1 MYLVAD
7 TNIWLL
13 NPNFYE
19 GFKDCILVIPQV
31 VIEELDSKKTSFGV
45 LGLNARQSLKKIG
58 EIAKK
63 YQTNEDF
70 DFVDLDGYKFIIANT
85 STDKDIWED
94 LDNNTINDNKIIST
108 AFHTSKWKKGLVS
121 LLSNDCN
128 VRTKV
133 SLFYKKYGVKSLELV
148 EGEVKTS
155 DYYHIEKV
163 NVEDEIISKLYNG
176 NLYITDLE
184 LETNVINTP
193 LYLHNRDK
201 TILAVIKQKGQ
212 ILPLKQ
218 DKKNNCFNIYGGIK
232 PLNDCQKQ
240 FVNMIKD
247 NSIKI
252 IGCIGKT
259 GSGKAEPNSTPI
271 PTPNGDILMGD
282 LKIGDYVFD
291 KYGNPTKILG
301 VYPQGMQKTMM
312 VEFSDG
318 RKTECAE
325 DHLWTVYTDRL
336 KFNYHKNKNTKG
348 YTMTTKQIMQLLEDK
363 RGAKF
368 SLFIPVAKPVQ
379 YSKKE
384 LKIHPYALGALIGD
398 GCLTCYG
405 IQISS
410 NEEDVVQKVANCLNL
425 EYSKANINNYSWRFN
440 TTKSKNRWVKQELTY
455 MGLNCLAKYKFIPK
469 EYLESDIEDRKELLC
484 GLMDTD
490 GTVGNKNR
498 FSYSTSSQRLAVDVA
513 TLGRSLG
520 YICNI
525 RKTIRDRD
533 NVQTIEYSVS
543 IQTNDIIF
551 SSKKHIERYNNNI
564 KKYHKIGKFYNDFIR
579 ITNVY
584 YTGKEDECTCIYVDN
599 DEHLY
604 LSKDYVVTHNTLIA
618 LATALKLVE
627 DGEYAHIKLIKPYV
641 SLGNTVG
648 LLRGTLEDK
657 VSPIKESFN
666 SALECMGLDLDELE
680 HRGTMSFA
688 VTEYERGKTYVS
700 SLVIIDEAQNLS
712 SVEIKSL
719 ITRCGESSK
728 VILLGDTK
736 QIDSLYLSENYNGLS
751 YVIDR
756 LNGQDFFGA
765 MYLNKSERAKFIDIV
780 DDLL

>member
-19 GFKDCILVIPQV
+19 SFKDCILVIPQV
-31 VIEELDSKKTSFGV
+31 VIEELDSKKSSFGV

-58 EIAKK
+58 EIAKR
-63 YQTNEDF
+63 YQTNEDLEF
-70 DFVDLDGYKFIIANT
+70 IIDLDGYKFIIINT
-85 STDKDIWED
+85 STDKEIWDD
-94 LDNNTINDNKIIST
+94 LDNITINDNKIIST
-108 AFHTSKWKKGLVS
+108 AFHISKHKKESVS

-133 SLFYKKYGVKSLELV
+133 SLFYKKYNVKSLELI

-155 DYYHIEKV
+155 DYYHIEEV
-163 NVEDEIISKLYNG
+163 NVGDEIISKLYNG
-176 NLYITDLE
+176 NLYITDLK
-184 LETNVINTP
+184 LESNVINTP
-193 LYLHNRDK
+193 LYLHNGNK

-247 NSIKI
+247 PSIKI

-259 GSGKAEPNSTPI
+259 GSGK
-271 PTPNGDILMGD
+271 
-282 LKIGDYVFD
+282 
-291 KYGNPTKILG
+291 
-301 VYPQGMQKTMM
+301 
-312 VEFSDG
+312 
-318 RKTECAE
+318 
-325 DHLWTVYTDRL
+325 
-336 KFNYHKNKNTKG
+336 
-348 YTMTTKQIMQLLEDK
+348 
-363 RGAKF
+363 
-368 SLFIPVAKPVQ
+368 
-379 YSKKE
+379 
-384 LKIHPYALGALIGD
+384 
-398 GCLTCYG
+398 
-405 IQISS
+405 
-410 NEEDVVQKVANCLNL
+410 
-425 EYSKANINNYSWRFN
+425 
-440 TTKSKNRWVKQELTY
+440 
-455 MGLNCLAKYKFIPK
+455 
-469 EYLESDIEDRKELLC
+469 
-484 GLMDTD
+484 
-490 GTVGNKNR
+490 
-498 FSYSTSSQRLAVDVA
+498 
-513 TLGRSLG
+513 
-520 YICNI
+520 
-525 RKTIRDRD
+525 
-533 NVQTIEYSVS
+533 
-543 IQTNDIIF
+543 
-551 SSKKHIERYNNNI
+551 
-564 KKYHKIGKFYNDFIR
+564 
-579 ITNVY
+579 
-584 YTGKEDECTCIYVDN
+584 
-599 DEHLY
+599 
-604 LSKDYVVTHNTLIA
+604 TLIA
-618 LATALKLVE
+618 LSTALQLLE
-627 DGEYAHIKLIKPYV
+627 EGEYSHIKLIKPYV

-648 LLRGTLEDK
+648 LLRGTLDDK